1 MSTEIQ
7 IPDMVEEVEEIL
19 TPGVLEK
26 FFSTLPEKAFQLGIR
41 IFLAVIFFLIGMQL
55 IKLVRRVIRKS
66 MQRASAEKGAIQFVD
81 SFVKAAMYV
90 VLILMLASSFGV
102 DATGIVALLGS
113 AGVAIG
119 LAVQGSLSNLAGGV
133 LILIL
138 KPFRVGDYI
147 IEGATGKEGTVT
159 EIQIFYT
166 KLLTMDNQ
174 TVVLPNGTLANNTMT
189 NVTCQEYRR
198 MKISVAI
205 AYTADIRLAKGVLQ
219 KVLREDELVVQE
231 KDRLVF
237 VDELADSSVNL
248 GVICWFRQ
256 GDFWKGKWQVTE
268 NCKLAL
274 DEAGIEIPY
283 PQLDVHMRQ

>member
-7 IPDMVEEVEEIL
+7 IPDMVQGVEEIL
-19 TPGVLEK
+19 APVVLEK
-26 FFSTLPEKAFQLGIR
+26 FFSTLPEKAFHLGLR
-41 IFLAVIFFLIGMQL
+41 ILLAVIFFLVGIQV
-55 IKLVRRVIRKS
+55 IKLVRKIIRKS
-66 MQRASAEKGAIQFVD
+66 MKRAAAETGAIQFVD
-81 SFVKAAMYV
+81 SFVKAALYIL
-90 VLILMLASSFGV
+90 LILMLAASFGV
-102 DATGIVALLGS
+102 DAAGIVALLGS

-166 KLLTMDNQ
+166 KLLTVDNQ

-189 NVTCQEYRR
+189 NVTSQEYRR
-198 MKISVAI
+198 MKISVSI
-205 AYTADIRLAKGVLQ
+205 AYTADIRLAKEVLQ

-248 GVICWFRQ
+248 GVVCWFRQ